1 MLDERKREVLRAVI
15 EDYVSSGEPVGSRTV
30 ARKYG
35 LGVSPATIR
44 NEMADLAE
52 LGYLSQP
59 HTSSGRI
66 PSDKG
71 YRYYVDCLMPHDRV
85 YGSDVAMLRAIYDRR
100 VRELEWLVQQV
111 VKLLSAATGYV
122 TVGMVPSEP
131 TDVIQTFRVLE
142 LEGRRI
148 LLLVVSA
155 RGSVQHRVV
164 DLPEG
169 VRFETLEHAVALLGQ
184 RLRGMN
190 LHRVDRGLLEDLAEG
205 VEARRRVLEEVV
217 SFVLATGLGEEER
230 IARSGT
236 LNMLNH
242 PEFRDMERYR
252 QILSLLEADERV
264 VAFLLGASE
273 GSGLSVRI
281 GEENQVPEIQECG
294 LVSAEVTAQGQ
305 SLGRFAVVGPKRM
318 DYAHVVSLVE
328 RLVQVV
334 REAWNLSQSG

>member
-1 MLDERKREVLRAVI
+1 
-15 EDYVSSGEPVGSRTV
+15 
-30 ARKYG
+30 
-35 LGVSPATIR
+35 
-44 NEMADLAE
+44 
-52 LGYLSQP
+52 
-59 HTSSGRI
+59 
-66 PSDKG
+66 
-71 YRYYVDCLMPHDRV
+71 
-85 YGSDVAMLRAIYDRR
+85 
-100 VRELEWLVQQV
+100 
-111 VKLLSAATGYV
+111 
-122 TVGMVPSEP
+122 PSEP